1 MSEKTMAGLAEAF
14 AGESQANRKY
24 LFYSEVADKEGYTS
38 VAKLFRAAAAA
49 ETLHAKMHYRNM
61 GKIKDTEANLKDALA
76 GEIYEYTEM
85 YPAFIA
91 DAESE
96 GEKRAL
102 TGFTM
107 ANEVEKVHAE
117 LYKKAL
123 EHLADKTSVD
133 YYLCTVC
140 GHIEE
145 NSAPEK
151 CPVCGAGSKSY
162 ELVE

>member
-1 MSEKTMAGLAEAF
+1 MGEKTMANLAEAF
-14 AGESQANRKY
+14 SGESQANRKY
-24 LFYSEVADKEGYTS
+24 LFYSEVADKEGVSS

-61 GKIKDTEANLKDALA
+61 GKICDTETNLKDAIA
-76 GEIYEYTEM
+76 GETYEYTEM
-85 YPAFIA
+85 YPPFID
-91 DAESE
+91 DAEAE
-96 GEKRAL
+96 GEKKAHK
-102 TGFTM
+102 GFSL

-117 LYKKAL
+117 LYKRAL
-123 EHLADKTSVD
+123 DHLSDKRAVD

-145 NSAPEK
+145 GAAPDK
-151 CPVCGAGSKSY
+151 CPVCGASSKAY